1 MGRRPAETH
10 FEESEGD
17 AFLMDQAF
25 QQLRER
31 PAEAEPPAPPT
42 LPPSP
47 KPKSKRRVAAPE
59 RPDDEIDLHG
69 KTREEAIHMVQN
81 FILSSHRAGFRHVL
95 IITGRGK
102 RWPKDRSSKRRWS
115 SGWSETGRPT
125 CMSLPMRLRG
135 SEVPEPC
142 WCSSRTEGNSL
153 FRSAAAATP

>member
-102 RWPKDRSSKRRWS
+102 R
-115 SGWSETGRPT
+115 
-125 CMSLPMRLRG
+125 
-135 SEVPEPC
+135 
-142 WCSSRTEGNSL
+142 
-153 FRSAAAATP
+153 SAQGPILKKAVEQWLERNGTPYLHEFADAPPGLGGAGALLVFLKN